1 MAKQEIN
8 IGAAGND
15 GTGDSIRQSF
25 KKVNENFNEIYA
37 VFGLGGSI
45 KFTSLSDTPETTV
58 GNQGKIVMVNSA
70 GSAIDFFSLVS
81 DAQSNDSANN
91 DNTIL
96 FEIVGDKLVAKVIN
110 PKLIND
116 PRPATGNPLKLG
128 DAAAYSDVIA
138 ANMLDN
144 TQRTALISAYNNKHF
159 ASITEDNLIVNKG
172 YGDSLYLNATGDTAT
187 GAINLHDHPAPLEGY
202 GTPNGTDDKQA
213 VTKFYVDNMTHSSTT
228 NLYVSTDGD
237 DIQSN
242 SPPGKKGRSNKHA
255 YRTISKAMIKA
266 ELIQRASDIDI
277 GPYVQDLTYQNSG
290 VKTTA
295 TTIDNNGAGGALDV
309 GYDLTT
315 EAVRGTV
322 ANAIKNSRATII
334 DNVITHINTTY
345 PNFVYTEA
353 TCRRDTGTIL
363 DAIRLDLSASTNV
376 GSTASAHNILTKY
389 AGYRYFSSPSA
400 EFAIDSRGQ
409 LTETVAGITKAKT
422 ETLAVLA
429 TALGSGFASNQYYIY
444 AGERFDEIIEI
455 VTGNVGDSTEV
466 TVQDLESNNY
476 YKLFVTSGDNKYTD
490 QSGTQNTQFPNID
503 IYPGKVIRGKTSG
516 AIGEVFSY
524 VKGLDTSPQ
533 MDRDTIQV
541 NLLDVKEFIIGEE
554 IEYGNNVKKKQISV
568 RVESGIYEEQFP
580 IRVPDNVS
588 IKGDEFRRCIVRPA
602 PGRSTSPH
610 AYTYFYRDKTIDGIT
625 TATAGHA
632 NVGTTTTAPLF
643 NQRTNPTDST
653 KVDGYY
659 GYHYLTNPADA
670 SSHPKDNNQMDVF
683 MCNDAVLIRN
693 ITCQRHGGFMMV
705 LDPTGQILTRSPYAQ
720 TCSSFSQSKG
730 TTKSF
735 AGGQF
740 IDGYTYNIPAVIVD
754 KISDFEI
761 EVEAPDNSILGLRK
775 PKVPCSFY
783 IQGFLYKVNQIKD
796 YKNKQ
801 SAVTKDFTLPDDST
815 AVDFGDSAADLISS
829 CTLVLDPKSG
839 PLKTDGSG
847 YQGYNTPIDSSY
859 ELITIQGGGNKSML
873 ANDYT
878 QINDNGFGIV
888 ATNNALAEL
897 VSVFTYYCHIGYF
910 ANNGS
915 QIRSLTGNNSYGTFG
930 LVSAGSDPD
939 EVPLAGTLLQ
949 PMIQPAK
956 FHQINQIVTVP
967 TSDFTFDYTTT
978 LTGTN
983 SVHPGDVL
991 TQTTS
996 GTANAIGIFRYAK
1009 LHTDGDKVLMH
1020 LSLTSGAFTA
1030 STNTITNGTSPR
1042 TGFSA
1047 ATASTVA
1054 NISHEGKVGTTTVHA
1069 YDFSHYPLNG
1079 SQINIL
1085 HSDDKYSPY
1094 EVVSVTDTGLT
1105 VPALLCE
1112 SGSAIQTKVWALAM
1126 TTGVGITSSGLTTVT
1141 DHGQIITHQAKSA
1154 LLVHGVTSSTV
1165 TRPSTA
1171 FVFDAAPTITYRTL
1185 SIENT
1190 IVSGINVANNAL
1202 DSRMTFDSNYQY
1214 IPIPVDNDHGDILV
1228 SSLSTNTD
1236 TTYASTSTTNK
1247 GYEIIGKPINI
1258 NVTNSGT
1265 AGYVLTG
1272 AVSGT
1277 NAAVTMKIGDT
1288 VNFTV
1293 DAAGHPF
1300 YIKTAGSTG
1309 TGDQVTTPAA
1319 TGQGTVS
1326 GVVSWSPEATG
1337 TYHYRCANHAAMGG
1351 TITVAA
1357 RETLAGTNTRTLG
1370 ATANDENIILT
1381 RRFTEDEKT
1390 RLLAGNDMEFAWEG
1404 AVFNVSNYHDAH
1416 VTTVANVSSIS
1427 FFGGTVYR
1435 MTITTDVGFTTGN
1448 KIILAGETTTTVFPD
1463 GSEFYIQAVSGSNNL
1478 QFDLYND
1485 EARTSPFIGNSDPNV
1500 LSQTTMRARVRG
1512 PNVSILTFTKSYD
1525 IIAGSNPTGLPAP
1538 VVSPTGRNVSIE
1550 LGRPINDPFTVTVDI
1565 STCRATS
1572 HDFLDIGSGTYNET
1586 NYPDRIFGKPVNST
1600 VTASEAIDED
1610 GTSAKAQVQERNRG
1624 RAFFASTDQDG
1635 FFRVGRFF
1643 TVDQGTGSI
1652 TFNAA
1657 IVLTNIDGIGFKR
1670 GVQVREFSTDTSF
1683 TNAQSDTV
1691 PTETAIEGYINKRL
1705 GWDRN
1710 GALTDA
1716 EDILAGGA
1724 VKASGGVMTG
1734 ILAMGGN
1741 LITSV
1746 GTPVSNGDAA
1756 NKSYVDA
1763 QTALYDTLEEL
1774 TDTTMTSLDEAD
1786 LLVYNNTTTKWEN
1799 ATVGGDVTLTR
1810 SAANTITTAIAS
1822 DVIINTDVKSDAAI
1836 AQSKLALD
1844 DATTSAKG
1852 IASFGSAD
1860 FLVSS
1865 GAVSIKDLGVSNA
1878 QLEGSITNGKLT
1890 NSSITVQAG
1899 GSGSST
1905 AVALGG
1911 TMNFNGTT
1919 AEIEVTESNGTIT
1932 IGISSS
1938 FNPASST
1945 VGVTAR
1951 NNHAD
1956 SHFVN
1961 FTANA
1966 SGDLGLF
1973 TDDGFKYQPNTN
1985 TLTLE
1990 NIIINDG
1997 GDITPRTNQ
2006 SSGNSGS
2013 ALGASGNKW
2022 LAVYAETFHGTA
2034 TNAQYADLAENY
2046 LSDADYEPG
2055 TVLVFG
2061 GDREVTIC
2069 NSKGDRRAAGVVTT
2083 NPAHLMNSALQGE
2096 FVIGLALQGRVPC
2109 KVLGNVVKGDL
2120 LVTSAIPG
2128 YAIVDNEAKIGTVL
2142 GKSLENKTDDARG
2155 VVEIVIGRV

>member
-116 PRPATGNPLKLG
+116 PRPATGNPLKIG

-172 YGDSLYLNATGDTAT
+172 YGDSLYLNAAGDTAT

-295 TTIDNNGAGGALDV
+295 TTIDNDGGGGALVV

-315 EAVRGTV
+315 ETVRGTV
-322 ANAIKNSRATII
+322 ANAIKSSRATII

-363 DAIRLDLSASTNV
+363 DAIRLDLSAST
-376 GSTASAHNILTKY
+376 TASAHNTLTKY

-444 AGERFDEIIEI
+444 AGKRFDEIIEI

-490 QSGTQNTQFPNID
+490 QSGTQNAQFPNID

-524 VKGLDTSPQ
+524 VKGLDTAPQ

-632 NVGTTTTAPLF
+632 NVGTEF
-643 NQRTNPTDST
+643 NQRINPTDST

-683 MCNDAVLIRN
+683 MCNDAVLVRN

-761 EVEAPDNSILGLRK
+761 EVEAPDDSILGQRK

-801 SAVTKDFTLPDDST
+801 SAVTKDFTVPDDST

-839 PLKTDGSG
+839 PLKNDGSG

-878 QINDNGFGIV
+878 QINDNGYGVI

-910 ANNGS
+910 SNNGS

-956 FHQINQIVTVP
+956 FHQVDQRVTI
-967 TSDFTFDYTTT
+967 TTVEF
-978 LTGTN
+978 N
-983 SVHPGDVL
+983 AANIDANDVL
-991 TQTTS
+991 EQAST
-996 GTANAIGIFRYAK
+996 NASGIFRYSV
-1009 LHTDGDKVLMH
+1009 TDGANTVLY
-1020 LSLTSGAFTA
+1020 LSVTSNTFTDSA
-1030 STNTITNGTSPR
+1030 NDITNKNDSDDVITSDPIAVVSV
-1042 TGFSA
+1042 G
-1047 ATASTVA
+1047 
-1054 NISHEGKVGTTTVHA
+1054 HEGKVGTTTVHA
-1069 YDFSHYPLNG
+1069 YDFSHYPMNG

-1171 FVFDAAPTITYRTL
+1171 FVFNAAPTITYRTL

-1214 IPIPVDNDHGDILV
+1214 IPIPVDNDHGDIVV

-1236 TTYASTSTTNK
+1236 TTYASTSTTDK

-1300 YIKTAGSTG
+1300 HIRVANGGADVSG
-1309 TGDQVTTPAA
+1309 PAA
-1319 TGQGTVS
+1319 TNQGTVS

-1337 TYHYRCANHAAMGG
+1337 TYYYQCANHVGMIG

-1448 KIILAGETTTTVFPD
+1448 KIILAGETTTAVFPD

-1478 QFDLYND
+1478 QFDLYNN
-1485 EARTSPFIGNSDPNV
+1485 EARTIPFIGSSDPNV
-1500 LSQTTMRARVRG
+1500 TGQTTMRARVRG

-1705 GWDRN
+1705 GWDRT
-1710 GALTDA
+1710 GALTDPN
-1716 EDILAGGA
+1716 DILAGGA

-1774 TDTTMTSLDEAD
+1774 TDTTMTSLAASD
-1786 LLVYNNTTTKWEN
+1786 LLVYNADAAGSPPAPKWEN

-1810 SAANTITTAIAS
+1810 SAANTITTAIATG
-1822 DVIINTDVKSDAAI
+1822 VIVNDDVKSDAAI
-1836 AQSKLALD
+1836 AQSKLDLNN
-1844 DATTSAKG
+1844 ATTSVKG
-1852 IASFGSAD
+1852 IASFGSGD
-1860 FLVSS
+1860 FAVSS
-1865 GAVSIKDLGVSNA
+1865 GAVSIKPLGVSNA
-1878 QLEGSITNGKLT
+1878 QLAGSIANGKLT
-1890 NSSITVQAG
+1890 NSTITLQAG
-1899 GSGSST
+1899 GAGSTT

-1911 TMNFNGTT
+1911 TMNFNGTP
-1919 AEIEVTESNGTIT
+1919 AEIEVTESGGTIT

-1945 VGVTAR
+1945 VEVTAR
-1951 NNHAD
+1951 NTHAD

-1966 SGDLGLF
+1966 TGDLGLF
-1973 TDDGFKYQPNTN
+1973 TDDGFKYQPDTN

-1990 NIIINDG
+1990 NIIINAG

-2013 ALGASGNKW
+2013 SLGASGNKW

-2069 NSKGDRRAAGVVTT
+2069 DSKGDRRAAGVVTT

>member
-116 PRPATGNPLKLG
+116 PRPATGNPLKIG

-172 YGDSLYLNATGDTAT
+172 YGDSLYLNAAGDTAT

-295 TTIDNNGAGGALDV
+295 TTIDNDGGGGALVV

-315 EAVRGTV
+315 ETVRGTV
-322 ANAIKNSRATII
+322 ANAIKSSRATII

-363 DAIRLDLSASTNV
+363 DAIRLDLSAST
-376 GSTASAHNILTKY
+376 TASAHNTLTKY

-444 AGERFDEIIEI
+444 AGKRFDEIIEI

-490 QSGTQNTQFPNID
+490 QSGTQNAQFPNID

-524 VKGLDTSPQ
+524 VKGLDTAPQ

-632 NVGTTTTAPLF
+632 NVGTEF
-643 NQRTNPTDST
+643 NQRINPTDST

-683 MCNDAVLIRN
+683 MCNDAVLVRN

-761 EVEAPDNSILGLRK
+761 EVEAPDDSILGQRK

-801 SAVTKDFTLPDDST
+801 SAVTKDFTVPDDST

-839 PLKTDGSG
+839 PLKNDGSG

-878 QINDNGFGIV
+878 QINDNGYGVI

-910 ANNGS
+910 SNNGS

-956 FHQINQIVTVP
+956 FHQVDQRVTI
-967 TSDFTFDYTTT
+967 TTVEF
-978 LTGTN
+978 N
-983 SVHPGDVL
+983 AANIDANDVL
-991 TQTTS
+991 EQAST
-996 GTANAIGIFRYAK
+996 NASGIFRYSV
-1009 LHTDGDKVLMH
+1009 TDGANTVLY
-1020 LSLTSGAFTA
+1020 LSVTSNTFTDSA
-1030 STNTITNGTSPR
+1030 NDITNKNDSDDVITSDPIAVVSV
-1042 TGFSA
+1042 G
-1047 ATASTVA
+1047 
-1054 NISHEGKVGTTTVHA
+1054 HEGKVGTTTVHA
-1069 YDFSHYPLNG
+1069 YDFSHYPMNG

-1165 TRPSTA
+1165 TRQ
-1171 FVFDAAPTITYRTL
+1171 VLRL
-1185 SIENT
+1185 CLMQHQLLRIEHCQ
-1190 IVSGINVANNAL
+1190 L
-1202 DSRMTFDSNYQY
+1202 K
-1214 IPIPVDNDHGDILV
+1214 IL
-1228 SSLSTNTD
+1228 L
-1236 TTYASTSTTNK
+1236 
-1247 GYEIIGKPINI
+1247 
-1258 NVTNSGT
+1258 
-1265 AGYVLTG
+1265 
-1272 AVSGT
+1272 
-1277 NAAVTMKIGDT
+1277 
-1288 VNFTV
+1288 
-1293 DAAGHPF
+1293 
-1300 YIKTAGSTG
+1300 
-1309 TGDQVTTPAA
+1309 
-1319 TGQGTVS
+1319 
-1326 GVVSWSPEATG
+1326 
-1337 TYHYRCANHAAMGG
+1337 
-1351 TITVAA
+1351 
-1357 RETLAGTNTRTLG
+1357 
-1370 ATANDENIILT
+1370 
-1381 RRFTEDEKT
+1381 
-1390 RLLAGNDMEFAWEG
+1390 
-1404 AVFNVSNYHDAH
+1404 
-1416 VTTVANVSSIS
+1416 
-1427 FFGGTVYR
+1427 
-1435 MTITTDVGFTTGN
+1435 
-1448 KIILAGETTTTVFPD
+1448 
-1463 GSEFYIQAVSGSNNL
+1463 
-1478 QFDLYND
+1478 
-1485 EARTSPFIGNSDPNV
+1485 
-1500 LSQTTMRARVRG
+1500 
-1512 PNVSILTFTKSYD
+1512 
-1525 IIAGSNPTGLPAP
+1525 
-1538 VVSPTGRNVSIE
+1538 
-1550 LGRPINDPFTVTVDI
+1550 
-1565 STCRATS
+1565 
-1572 HDFLDIGSGTYNET
+1572 
-1586 NYPDRIFGKPVNST
+1586 
-1600 VTASEAIDED
+1600 
-1610 GTSAKAQVQERNRG
+1610 
-1624 RAFFASTDQDG
+1624 
-1635 FFRVGRFF
+1635 FRV
-1643 TVDQGTGSI
+1643 
-1652 TFNAA
+1652 
-1657 IVLTNIDGIGFKR
+1657 
-1670 GVQVREFSTDTSF
+1670 
-1683 TNAQSDTV
+1683 
-1691 PTETAIEGYINKRL
+1691 
-1705 GWDRN
+1705 
-1710 GALTDA
+1710 
-1716 EDILAGGA
+1716 
-1724 VKASGGVMTG
+1724 
-1734 ILAMGGN
+1734 
-1741 LITSV
+1741 
-1746 GTPVSNGDAA
+1746 
-1756 NKSYVDA
+1756 
-1763 QTALYDTLEEL
+1763 
-1774 TDTTMTSLDEAD
+1774 
-1786 LLVYNNTTTKWEN
+1786 
-1799 ATVGGDVTLTR
+1799 
-1810 SAANTITTAIAS
+1810 
-1822 DVIINTDVKSDAAI
+1822 
-1836 AQSKLALD
+1836 
-1844 DATTSAKG
+1844 
-1852 IASFGSAD
+1852 
-1860 FLVSS
+1860 
-1865 GAVSIKDLGVSNA
+1865 
-1878 QLEGSITNGKLT
+1878 
-1890 NSSITVQAG
+1890 
-1899 GSGSST
+1899 
-1905 AVALGG
+1905 
-1911 TMNFNGTT
+1911 
-1919 AEIEVTESNGTIT
+1919 
-1932 IGISSS
+1932 
-1938 FNPASST
+1938 
-1945 VGVTAR
+1945 
-1951 NNHAD
+1951 
-1956 SHFVN
+1956 
-1961 FTANA
+1961 
-1966 SGDLGLF
+1966 
-1973 TDDGFKYQPNTN
+1973 
-1985 TLTLE
+1985 
-1990 NIIINDG
+1990 
-1997 GDITPRTNQ
+1997 
-2006 SSGNSGS
+2006 
-2013 ALGASGNKW
+2013 
-2022 LAVYAETFHGTA
+2022 
-2034 TNAQYADLAENY
+2034 
-2046 LSDADYEPG
+2046 
-2055 TVLVFG
+2055 
-2061 GDREVTIC
+2061 
-2069 NSKGDRRAAGVVTT
+2069 
-2083 NPAHLMNSALQGE
+2083 LMLQ
-2096 FVIGLALQGRVPC
+2096 IMH
-2109 KVLGNVVKGDL
+2109 
-2120 LVTSAIPG
+2120 
-2128 YAIVDNEAKIGTVL
+2128 
-2142 GKSLENKTDDARG
+2142 
-2155 VVEIVIGRV
+2155 

>member
-8 IGAAGND
+8 IGAKGND

-25 KKVNENFNEIYA
+25 KKVNDNFNEIYA

-58 GNQGKIVMVNSA
+58 GNQGKVVMVNSA

-81 DAQSNDSANN
+81 DAQTNDAANN
-91 DNTIL
+91 NNTIL
-96 FEIVGDKLVAKVIN
+96 FEVSGDKLVAKVIN

-116 PRPATGNPLKLG
+116 PAPATGNPLKIG
-128 DAAAYSDVIA
+128 DTAAYSDVIK

-144 TQRTALISAYNNKHF
+144 TQRESLVTAYNIKHG
-159 ASITEDNLIVNKG
+159 ASINQDNLIVNKG
-172 YGDSLYLNATGDTAT
+172 YGDSIYLNTAGDTAT
-187 GAINLHDHPAPLEGY
+187 GIINLHDHPAPLSGF

-213 VTKFYVDNMTHSSTT
+213 VTKFYVDNMDHSSTT
-228 NLYVSTDGD
+228 NLYVSSNGD
-237 DIQSN
+237 DIQTN
-242 SPPGKKGRSNKHA
+242 SPPGKKGRSEKHA
-255 YRTISKAMIKA
+255 YRTISKAMLKA
-266 ELIQRASDIDI
+266 ELIQRASDIDV
-277 GPYVQDLTYQNSG
+277 GPYVQDLTYLSSN

-295 TTIDNNGAGGALDV
+295 TITNGASV
-309 GYDLTT
+309 GYDLTG
-315 EAVRGTV
+315 EAARGTV

-334 DNVITHINTTY
+334 NSVITHINTTY
-345 PNFVYTEA
+345 PNLAYVEA
-353 TCRRDTGTIL
+353 TCRRDTGLIL
-363 DAIRLDLSASTNV
+363 DAIRLDLSASTAAN
-376 GSTASAHNILTKY
+376 GHNTLTKY
-389 AGYRYFSSPSA
+389 SGYRYFSSPSA
-400 EFAIDSRGQ
+400 EFAIASTGQ
-409 LTETVAGITKAKT
+409 LIETVAGITKAKI

-429 TALGSGFASNQYYIY
+429 TALGSGFASNAYYVY
-444 AGERFDEIIEI
+444 ASARFDEVIEI
-455 VTGNVGDSTEV
+455 ITGNVGDSTEV
-466 TVQDLESNNY
+466 TVQDLESTNY
-476 YKLFVTSGDNKYTD
+476 YKVYATSGDNKYTD
-490 QSGTQNTQFPNID
+490 QSGGAGGAFPNID
-503 IYPGKVIRGKTSG
+503 IYPGKIIRGKTSG
-516 AIGEVFSY
+516 AVGEVFTY
-524 VKGLDTSPQ
+524 TTGLTTGGQPAY
-533 MDRDTIQV
+533 DTIEV
-541 NLLDVKEFIIGEE
+541 NLLDVKEFTIGEE

-602 PGRSTSPH
+602 AGRSTSPH

-625 TATAGHA
+625 TATAGDA
-632 NVGTTTTAPLF
+632 NVGTPTTALLF
-643 NQRTNPTDST
+643 NQRLNPTNST

-683 MCNDAVLIRN
+683 MCNDAVLVRN

-754 KISDFEI
+754 KVSDFEI
-761 EVEAPDNSILGLRK
+761 EVEAPDNSILGQRK

-801 SAVTKDFTLPDDST
+801 SAVAKNTITPDGGGT
-815 AVDFGDSAADLISS
+815 DFGDSAADLISS

-839 PLKTDGSG
+839 PLKTDGSE
-847 YQGYNTPIDSSY
+847 YQGYNTPVDSSY

-939 EVPLAGTLLQ
+939 EVPLDGTLLQ
-949 PMIQPAK
+949 PMVQPAK
-956 FHQINQIVTVP
+956 IHQINQSVTIKTAATAAGGGNPAQLGFAGISADDVI
-967 TSDFTFDYTTT
+967 TQAS
-978 LTGTN
+978 TN
-983 SVHPGDVL
+983 AS
-991 TQTTS
+991 
-996 GTANAIGIFRYAK
+996 GIFRYSV
-1009 LHTDGDKVLMH
+1009 TDGDNTVMY
-1020 LSLTSGAFTA
+1020 LSVTANAFTD
-1030 STNTITNGTSPR
+1030 
-1042 TGFSA
+1042 SA
-1047 ATASTVA
+1047 N
-1054 NISHEGKVGTTTVHA
+1054 NIIRDSDSAILSINPIAVISVGHEGGVGKTTVHA
-1069 YDFSHYPLNG
+1069 YDFKYYPMNG

-1085 HSDDKYSPY
+1085 HSDGNYSPY
-1094 EVVSVTDTGLT
+1094 VVVSVTDTGYN
-1105 VPALLCE
+1105 VPASACE
-1112 SGSAIQTKVWALAM
+1112 SGSTFKTKVWALAM
-1126 TTGVGITSSGLTTVT
+1126 TTGAGVTSTGLVT
-1141 DHGQIITHQAKSA
+1141 AVAHGDIITHLAKSA
-1154 LLVHGVTSSTV
+1154 VLVHGVTSDTV

-1171 FVFDAAPTITYRTL
+1171 FVFDAAPDITYRTL

-1190 IVSGINVANNAL
+1190 IVGDIAVANSAL
-1202 DSRMTFDSNYQY
+1202 DSRITFDSNFRY
-1214 IPIPVDNDHGDILV
+1214 IPIPVSNTDALISV

-1236 TTYASTSTTNK
+1236 LTYSGAV

-1258 NVTNSGT
+1258 NVAFVNSGNYT
-1265 AGYVLTG
+1265 LSG
-1272 AVSGT
+1272 AVTGDNT
-1277 NAAVTMKIGDT
+1277 TVTMKIGDT

-1293 DAAGHPF
+1293 NATGHPF
-1300 YIKTAGSTG
+1300 YIKTAATTG

-1337 TYHYRCANHAAMGG
+1337 TYYYQCAIHSNMGG
-1351 TITVAA
+1351 EITVAA
-1357 RETLAGTNTRTLG
+1357 RAALTSGGGTLG
-1370 ATANDENIILT
+1370 NTANDLNIALT
-1381 RRFTEDEKT
+1381 RRFSADEKT

-1404 AVFNVSNYHDAH
+1404 AVFNVEDHYDAH
-1416 VTTVANVSSIS
+1416 ATKVGQITAISLANPAV
-1427 FFGGTVYR
+1427 
-1435 MTITTDVGFTTGN
+1435 ITLAADVGWATGSKVIISGATGSMTQLANGTEVYVTRTT
-1448 KIILAGETTTTVFPD
+1448 ATTYSAYT
-1463 GSEFYIQAVSGSNNL
+1463 N
-1478 QFDLYND
+1478 
-1485 EARTSPFIGNSDPNV
+1485 EARTTGLNTSTGYTAYSGNAA
-1500 LSQTTMRARVRG
+1500 RGRVRG
-1512 PNVSILTFTKSYD
+1512 PDISILSFTKSYD
-1525 IIAGSNPTGLPAP
+1525 IIDGSNPTGLPAR
-1538 VVSPTGRNVSIE
+1538 VNSLIGKNISIE
-1550 LGRPINDPFTVTVDI
+1550 LGRSINDPFSVTVDI

-1572 HDFLDIGSGTYNET
+1572 HDFLDIGSGSYNET
-1586 NYPDRIFGKPVNST
+1586 NYPDRIFGKPVNSI
-1600 VTASEAIDED
+1600 VTASEAVDEG
-1610 GTSAKAQVQERNRG
+1610 GTSAKAQVQERARG

-1691 PTETAIEGYINKRL
+1691 PVETAIEGYINKRL
-1705 GWDRN
+1705 GWDRD
-1710 GALTDA
+1710 GALTPTA
-1716 EDILAGGA
+1716 EIFAGGA
-1724 VKASGGVMTG
+1724 VKASGGTMTG
-1734 ILAMGGN
+1734 ILSMGGN
-1741 LITSV
+1741 QITSV
-1746 GTPVSNGDAA
+1746 GAPTETTDAA
-1756 NKSYVDA
+1756 NKQYVDT
-1763 QTALYDTLEEL
+1763 QTALYDTLAEL
-1774 TDTTMTSLDEAD
+1774 TDTTMSSLVEAD
-1786 LLVYNNTTTKWEN
+1786 LLVYNNTTAKWEN

-1810 SAANTITTAIAS
+1810 SAANTITTAITS
-1822 DVIINTDVKSDAAI
+1822 NVIINTDVKSDAAI
-1836 AQSKLALD
+1836 VQSKLALD

-1860 FLVSS
+1860 FSVSN
-1865 GAVSIKDLGVSNA
+1865 GAVSIKASGVSND
-1878 QLEGSITNGKLT
+1878 QLNGSIANGKLA

-1899 GSGSST
+1899 GTGSST
-1905 AVALGG
+1905 AVALGN

-1919 AEIEVTESNGTIT
+1919 NEIDVNEASGTIT

-1938 FNPASST
+1938 FNPSSTT
-1945 VGVTAR
+1945 VGVTDR
-1951 NNHAD
+1951 SSHAD
-1956 SHFVN
+1956 SHYIN
-1961 FTANA
+1961 FTSAA
-1966 SGDLGLF
+1966 SGDLGLY
-1973 TDDGFKYQPNTN
+1973 TDGNLRYTPSTDRLQVGGMDV
-1985 TLTLE
+1985 
-1990 NIIINDG
+1990 ING
-1997 GDITPRTNQ
+1997 GNLLPRTNV
-2006 SSGNSGS
+2006 GANSGS
-2013 ALGASGNKW
+2013 LLGSSSNKW
-2022 LAVYAETFHGTA
+2022 TAVYATTFYGTA
-2034 TNAQYADLAENY
+2034 TAAQYADLAENY
-2046 LSDADYEPG
+2046 LGDADYEPG

-2061 GDREVTIC
+2061 GDNEVTIC
-2069 NSKGDRRAAGVVTT
+2069 NSKGDRRVAGVVTT

-2096 FVIGLALQGRVPC
+2096 FVIGLALQGRLPC
-2109 KVLGNVVKGDL
+2109 KVLGTVKKGDL
-2120 LVTSAIPG
+2120 LVTSAISG
-2128 YAIVDNEAKIGTVL
+2128 YAIVDNDAKVGTVL

>member
-8 IGAAGND
+8 IGAKGND

-25 KKVNENFNEIYA
+25 KKVNDNFNEIYA
-37 VFGLGGSI
+37 VFGLGGAI

-58 GNQGKIVMVNSA
+58 GNQGKVVMVNSS

-81 DAQSNDSANN
+81 DAQTNDAANN

-96 FEIVGDKLVAKVIN
+96 FEVSGDKLVAKVIN

-116 PRPATGNPLKLG
+116 PAPATGNPLKIG
-128 DAAAYSDVIA
+128 DTAAYSDVVK

-144 TQRTALISAYNNKHF
+144 TQREAFVTAYNIKHG
-159 ASITEDNLIVNKG
+159 ASINQDNLIVNKG
-172 YGDSLYLNATGDTAT
+172 YGDSIYLNTTGDTAT
-187 GAINLHDHPAPLEGY
+187 GIINLHDHPAPLSGF

-213 VTKFYVDNMTHSSTT
+213 VTKFYVDNMDHSSTT
-228 NLYVSTDGD
+228 NLYVSSAGD
-237 DIQSN
+237 DIQTN
-242 SPPGKKGRSNKHA
+242 SPPGKKGRSEKHA
-255 YRTISKAMIKA
+255 YRTISKAMLKA
-266 ELIQRASDIDI
+266 ELIQRASDIDV
-277 GPYVQDLTYQNSG
+277 GPYVQDLTYLSSS

-295 TTIDNNGAGGALDV
+295 TITNGANV
-309 GYDLTT
+309 GYDLTG
-315 EAVRGTV
+315 EAARGTV

-334 DNVITHINTTY
+334 DSVITHINTTY
-345 PNFVYTEA
+345 PNLAYVEA
-353 TCRRDTGTIL
+353 TCRRDTGLIL
-363 DAIRLDLSASTNV
+363 DAIRLDLSASTAAN
-376 GSTASAHNILTKY
+376 GHNTLTKY
-389 AGYRYFSSPSA
+389 SGYRYFSSPSA
-400 EFAIDSRGQ
+400 EFAIASTGQ
-409 LTETVAGITKAKT
+409 LIETVAGITKAKI

-429 TALGSGFASNQYYIY
+429 TALGSGFASNAYYTH
-444 AGERFDEIIEI
+444 ASARFDEVIEI
-455 VTGNVGDSTEV
+455 ITGNVGDSTEV
-466 TVQDLESNNY
+466 TVQDLESTNY
-476 YKLFVTSGDNKYTD
+476 YKVYATSGDTKYTD
-490 QSGTQNTQFPNID
+490 QSGGAGGTFPNID
-503 IYPGKVIRGKTSG
+503 IYPGKIIRGKTSG
-516 AIGEVFSY
+516 AVGEVFTYTTGSNTGGQPDY
-524 VKGLDTSPQ
+524 
-533 MDRDTIQV
+533 DTIEV
-541 NLLDVKEFIIGEE
+541 NLLDVKEFTIGEE

-625 TATAGHA
+625 TATAGDA
-632 NVGTTTTAPLF
+632 NVGTTTTALLF
-643 NQRTNPTDST
+643 NQRISPTDNT
-653 KVDGYY
+653 TVDGYY

-683 MCNDAVLIRN
+683 MCNDAVLVRN

-761 EVEAPDNSILGLRK
+761 EVEAPDNSILGQRK

-801 SAVTKDFTLPDDST
+801 SAVRKDAGAPDGPVDPGGNINN
-815 AVDFGDSAADLISS
+815 AIDFGDSAADLISS

-847 YQGYNTPIDSSY
+847 YQGYNTPVDSSY

-888 ATNNALAEL
+888 ATNNALVEL

-939 EVPLAGTLLQ
+939 EVPLAGTLVQ
-949 PMIQPAK
+949 PMVQPAK
-956 FHQINQIVTVP
+956 IHQINQAVTI
-967 TSDFTFDYTTT
+967 TTVEFNAANIDT
-978 LTGTN
+978 D
-983 SVHPGDVL
+983 DVL
-991 TQTTS
+991 VQ
-996 GTANAIGIFRYAK
+996 
-1009 LHTDGDKVLMH
+1009 
-1020 LSLTSGAFTA
+1020 A
-1030 STNTITNGTSPR
+1030 STNATGFYRYSVTVGDNTVMYLSVTANVFTDSANNITNSNDSNDVITGNPIAITSI
-1042 TGFSA
+1042 G
-1047 ATASTVA
+1047 
-1054 NISHEGKVGTTTVHA
+1054 HEGGANQTTVHA
-1069 YDFSHYPLNG
+1069 YDFKYYPMNG

-1085 HSDDKYSPY
+1085 HSDGKYSPY
-1094 EVVSVTDTGLT
+1094 VVVSVTDTGYN
-1105 VPALLCE
+1105 VPASACE
-1112 SGSAIQTKVWALAM
+1112 SGSTFETKVWALAM
-1126 TTGVGITSSGLTTVT
+1126 TTGAGVTSTGLTTAVE
-1141 DHGQIITHQAKSA
+1141 HGDIITHLAKSA
-1154 LLVHGVTSSTV
+1154 VLVHGVTSDTV

-1171 FVFDAAPTITYRTL
+1171 FVFDAAPDITYRTL
-1185 SIENT
+1185 AIENT
-1190 IVSGINVANNAL
+1190 IVGDISVANSAL
-1202 DSRMTFDSNYQY
+1202 DSRITFDSNFQY
-1214 IPIPVDNDHGDILV
+1214 IPIPVSNTDASISV
-1228 SSLSTNTD
+1228 SNLSTNTD
-1236 TTYASTSTTNK
+1236 LTYASTSTTDK

-1258 NVTNSGT
+1258 NVTNSGN
-1265 AGYVLTG
+1265 AAYVLTG
-1272 AVSGT
+1272 AVTGN

-1293 DAAGHPF
+1293 NAAGHPF

-1337 TYHYRCANHAAMGG
+1337 NYHYRCANHADMGG

-1357 RETLAGTNTRTLG
+1357 RATLPASGGTLG
-1370 ATANDENIILT
+1370 STVNDLNIALT
-1381 RRFTEDEKT
+1381 RRFSADEKR

-1404 AVFNVSNYHDAH
+1404 AVFNVEDHHDAH
-1416 VTTVANVSSIS
+1416 ATKVGQINAISLATTAVITLALDVGWATGSKVIIAGATGSMTQLADGTEVYVTRDTATTYS
-1427 FFGGTVYR
+1427 VYTDQAR
-1435 MTITTDVGFTTGN
+1435 ETPLNTITGYTAYSGN
-1448 KIILAGETTTTVFPD
+1448 A
-1463 GSEFYIQAVSGSNNL
+1463 
-1478 QFDLYND
+1478 
-1485 EARTSPFIGNSDPNV
+1485 ARGRS
-1500 LSQTTMRARVRG
+1500 RG
-1512 PNVSILTFTKSYD
+1512 PDISILSFTKSYG
-1525 IIAGSNPTGLPAP
+1525 IGTGSTPTGLPAP
-1538 VVSPTGRNVSIE
+1538 VLSPTGKNISIE
-1550 LGRPINDPFTVTVDI
+1550 LGRPINDPFSVTVDI

-1572 HDFLDIGSGTYNET
+1572 HDFLDIGSGSYNET
-1586 NYPDRIFGKPVNST
+1586 NYPDRIFGKPVNSI
-1600 VTASEAIDED
+1600 VTASEAVDEG
-1610 GTSAKAQVQERNRG
+1610 GTSAKAQVQERSRG

-1691 PTETAIEGYINKRL
+1691 PVETAIEGYINKRL
-1705 GWDRN
+1705 GWNRD
-1710 GALTDA
+1710 GGLTDA
-1716 EDILAGGA
+1716 EDIFAGGA
-1724 VKASGGVMTG
+1724 VKASGGTMTG
-1734 ILAMGGN
+1734 DLAMGGN
-1741 LITSV
+1741 QITSV
-1746 GTPVSNGDAA
+1746 GAPTVDGDAA
-1756 NKSYVDA
+1756 NKLYVDNRI
-1763 QTALYDTLEEL
+1763 LEFDTLGEL
-1774 TDTTMTSLDEAD
+1774 TDTTMTTLTGSN
-1786 LLVYNNTTTKWEN
+1786 LLVYNGSTWEN
-1799 ATVGGDVTLTR
+1799 AAVSGDVTLTR
-1810 SAANTITTAIAS
+1810 SAANIITTAIAT
-1822 DVIINTDVKSDAAI
+1822 DVIVNDDVKSDAAI
-1836 AQSKLALD
+1836 AQSKLDLD
-1844 DATTSAKG
+1844 NATTTTKG
-1852 IASFGSAD
+1852 IASFGAAD
-1860 FLVSS
+1860 FAVSAA
-1865 GAVSIKDLGVSNA
+1865 GAVSIKASGVSNA
-1878 QLEGSITNGKLT
+1878 QLDGSIANGKLT

-1905 AVALGG
+1905 AVALGS

-1919 AEIEVTESNGTIT
+1919 NEIDVSEASGTIT

-1938 FNPASST
+1938 FNTSSAT
-1945 VGVTAR
+1945 VGVTDRSSEA
-1951 NNHAD
+1951 A
-1956 SHFVN
+1956 SHYIN
-1961 FTANA
+1961 FTSAA
-1966 SGDLGLF
+1966 SGNLGLY
-1973 TDDGFKYQPNTN
+1973 TDGNLRYTPSTDRLQVGG
-1985 TLTLE
+1985 
-1990 NIIINDG
+1990 IDVING
-1997 GDITPRTNQ
+1997 GDLLPRI
-2006 SSGNSGS
+2006 NSGS
-2013 ALGASGNKW
+2013 NSGSLLGSSSNKW
-2022 LAVYAETFHGTA
+2022 TAVYATTFYGTA
-2034 TNAQYADLAENY
+2034 TAAQYADLAENY
-2046 LSDADYEPG
+2046 LGDADYEPG

-2069 NSKGDRRAAGVVTT
+2069 NSKGDRRVAGVVTT

-2096 FVIGLALQGRVPC
+2096 FVIGLALQGRLPC
-2109 KVLGNVVKGDL
+2109 KVLGTVEKGDL
-2120 LVTSAIPG
+2120 LVTSAISG
-2128 YAIVDNEAKIGTVL
+2128 YAIVDNDAKVGTVL